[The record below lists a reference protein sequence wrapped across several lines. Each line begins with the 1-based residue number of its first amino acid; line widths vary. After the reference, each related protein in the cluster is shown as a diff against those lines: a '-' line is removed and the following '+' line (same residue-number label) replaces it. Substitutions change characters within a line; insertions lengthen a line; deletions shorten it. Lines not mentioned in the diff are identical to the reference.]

1 MDKKKQDYNLDEDEE
16 VISEGSEYSP
26 KSEFSKPR
34 VVQECVQRC
43 LMERSKEMK
52 AGYFNFKIDQSG
64 IPQKTWVP
72 DSREVYNSCVEALK
86 KLLSPEIK
94 QNENYKKVQKKVEE
108 KIETLFKKYCYEELE
123 LKLNEQR
130 RVTYK
135 KTGFKYIPLKGEK
148 LMVVQLSSDGRL
160 IAKELIGG
168 WDRKV
173 DFYLDELVKLN
184 DELFGAM
191 NELIDSMNYFKS
203 GMSF

>member
-1 MDKKKQDYNLDEDEE
+1 MVDDKKNYEEDDDI
-16 VISEGSEYSP
+16 ISEGSEYSP

-43 LMERSKEMK
+43 LVERSKEMK

-64 IPQKTWVP
+64 IPQKTWVA
-72 DSREVYNSCVEALK
+72 DSREVYNSSVEALK
-86 KLLSPEIK
+86 RLLSPEIK
-94 QNENYKKVQKKVEE
+94 GHDKYKKVQEEIEKKIRELFE
-108 KIETLFKKYCYEELE
+108 KYSYEELE
-123 LKLNEQR
+123 LKLDDRKQL
-130 RVTYK
+130 VYK

-148 LMVVQLSSDGRL
+148 VMVVELNPDGRK
-160 IAKELIGG
+160 IAKSLVGG

-184 DELFGAM
+184 DQLFGAM
-191 NELIDSMNYFKS
+191 NELIDSKNYFKS